1 MNEETI
7 IVWFHQELRVQDYA
21 PLYWAARKGRVLP
34 VFILP
39 AEERWR
45 LAGTAS
51 GWWLHESLKE
61 LSQALDKL
69 GSPLILRQ
77 GMPGRVL
84 AELAAESG
92 AREIYTSWSYEP
104 DSLQQSKQL
113 TQRLRSKQLEV
124 VWFHDRLLFEPGT
137 IFNGAGEPYRV
148 FTAFHRRLSQ
158 EQVYPPLPPPPALA
172 PSPFQGNS
180 LSLEELGLLKG
191 PNWYGKLA
199 AHWQPGE
206 RGALQQLEEFAG
218 EHAMGYAEGRDYPD
232 SGCTS
237 RLSPYLAWGN
247 VSVRRVWHVLR
258 EAGESASSGIDGF
271 GGVGGCDADTGAF
284 LRQLVWREFA
294 YDQLVHFPHMVD
306 TPMRKP
312 FAAFPWADD
321 PQALAR
327 WKAGQTGYPLVDA
340 GMRQLWETGVMHN
353 RVRMVAASFLVKH
366 LLIPW
371 TEGASWFRQ
380 TLVDADTANNAM
392 GWQWVT
398 GSGFDAAPYF
408 RIFNPAAQGRRF
420 DPEGSYIRRWVPE
433 LRRLPDALIHEPWK
447 AAPGV
452 LDQCGLAPDS
462 PYRKPVVDHAFARER
477 ALEAYR
483 IMNTQ

>member
-1 MNEETI
+1 MKEEPI
-7 IVWFHQELRVQDYA
+7 IVWFRQELRVQDYA

-61 LSQALDKL
+61 LSQALGKL

-92 AREIYTSWSYEP
+92 AREIYTSRSYEP
-104 DSLQQSKQL
+104 DSLQQSKLL
-113 TQRLRSKQLEV
+113 TQRLRSKQLEM
-124 VWFHDRLLFEPGT
+124 VWFNDRLLFEPATIVNGT
-137 IFNGAGEPYRV
+137 GEPYRI
-148 FTAFHRRLSQ
+148 FTAFHRRVAQ
-158 EQVYPPLPPPPALA
+158 ERVCTPLPPPLA
-172 PSPFQGNS
+172 IAPGLVEMDSMS
-180 LSLEELGLLKG
+180 LDGLGLLTS
-191 PNWYGKLA
+191 PAWYSKLA

-206 RGALQQLEEFAG
+206 QGALRQLEEFG
-218 EHAMGYAEGRDYPD
+218 QEHVIGYAEGRDFPG
-232 SGCTS
+232 SGRTS
-237 RLSPYLAWGN
+237 SLSPYLAWGN
-247 VSVRRVWHVLR
+247 VSVRRVWFAMR
-258 EAGESASSGIDGF
+258 KAGEAASLS
-271 GGVGGCDADTGAF
+271 VGGTGGTEADTGAF

-312 FAAFPWADD
+312 FAAFPWAED
-321 PQALAR
+321 PESLTR
-327 WKAGQTGYPLVDA
+327 WKAGKTGYPLVDA
-340 GMRQLWETGVMHN
+340 GMRQLWETGMMHN

-366 LLIPW
+366 LLVPW
-371 TEGASWFRQ
+371 TEGAAWFRQ

-408 RIFNPAAQGRRF
+408 RIFNPSAQGKRF
-420 DPEGSYIRRWVPE
+420 DPQGSYIRRWVPE
-433 LRRLPDALIHEPWK
+433 LKQLPDALIHEPWK
-447 AAPGV
+447 AAPGE
-452 LDQCGLAPDS
+452 LDRYGLAPDS

-483 IMNTQ
+483 IMNLH

>member
-7 IVWFHQELRVQDYA
+7 IVWFRQELRVLDYA
-21 PLYWAARKGRVLP
+21 PLYWAARRGRVMP

-45 LAGTAS
+45 LSGTAS

-61 LSQALDKL
+61 LSGALEKL

-77 GMPGRVL
+77 GPPGRVL
-84 AELAAESG
+84 ADLAAEAG
-92 AREIYTSWSYEP
+92 AKEIYTSRSYEP
-104 DSLQQSKQL
+104 DSVRQMKQI
-113 TQRLRSKQLEV
+113 TQRLRSRQVEM

-137 IFNGAGEPYRV
+137 ILNGTGEPYRI
-148 FTAFHRRLSQ
+148 FTAFHRRVAR
-158 EQVYPPLPPPPALA
+158 ERICAPLPPPSVIKPGLVRVH
-172 PSPFQGNS
+172 S
-180 LSLEELGLLKG
+180 LDVDGLGLLKEAG
-191 PNWYGKLA
+191 WHRKLA
-199 AHWQPGE
+199 AYWQPGE
-206 RGALQQLEEFAG
+206 QGALRQLEEFG
-218 EHAMGYAEGRDYPD
+218 REHVIGYAAGRDFPG
-232 SGCTS
+232 SGRTS
-237 RLSPYLAWGN
+237 SLSPYLAWGN
-247 VSVRRVWHVLR
+247 VSVRRVWFALR
-258 EAGESASSGIDGF
+258 EAGEAASP
-271 GGVGGCDADTGAF
+271 GVGGTGGNEANTEAF

-294 YDQLVHFPHMVD
+294 YDQLVHYPHMVN

-312 FAAFPWADD
+312 FTAFPWAEDS
-321 PQALAR
+321 QALAR

-340 GMRQLWETGVMHN
+340 GMRQLWETGTMHN

-371 TEGASWFRQ
+371 TEGAAWFRQ

-408 RIFNPAAQGRRF
+408 RIFNPSAQGRRF
-420 DPEGSYIRRWVPE
+420 DPQGSYIRRWIPE
-433 LRRLPDALIHEPWK
+433 LGELPDALIHEPWK
-447 AAPGV
+447 AAPDE
-452 LDQCGLAPDS
+452 LDRYGLAPDS

-483 IMNTQ
+483 IMNLH

>member
-1 MNEETI
+1 MSENTV
-7 IVWFHQELRVQDYA
+7 IVWFRQELRVQDYD
-21 PLYWAARKGRVLP
+21 PLFWAASLGRVVP
-34 VFILP
+34 VFILSV
-39 AEERWR
+39 EEHQR
-45 LAGTAS
+45 LSGTAS

-61 LSQALDKL
+61 LSAALGRL
-69 GSPLILRQ
+69 GAPLFLRQ
-77 GMPGRVL
+77 GEPGEVL
-84 AELAAESG
+84 EELAAGIG
-92 AREIYTSWSYEP
+92 AREIYTSRSYEP
-104 DSLQQSKQL
+104 DSQRMEDEL
-113 TQRLRSKQLEV
+113 TQRLGAIQLEV
-124 VWFHDRLLFEPGT
+124 VWFHNRLLFEPGT
-137 IFNGAGEPYRV
+137 IVNGAGEPYRV
-148 FTAFHRRLSQ
+148 FTAFHRRLAQ
-158 EQVYPPLPPPPALA
+158 EQVYPPLPPPTALA
-172 PSPFQGNS
+172 PSPVQGDS

-206 RGALQQLEEFAG
+206 QGALRQLEEFAG
-218 EHAMGYAEGRDYPD
+218 EHVTGYAEGRDYPD

-247 VSVRRVWHVLR
+247 VSARRVWHVLR
-258 EAGESASSGIDGF
+258 EAGEALSSGIGRSGGADG
-271 GGVGGCDADTGAF
+271 CEADTGAF

-306 TPMRKP
+306 MPMRKAY
-312 FAAFPWADD
+312 AAFPWADD

-340 GMRQLWETGVMHN
+340 GMRELWETGMMHN

-366 LLIPW
+366 LLLPW
-371 TEGASWFRQ
+371 TEGAAWFRQ

-408 RIFNPAAQGRRF
+408 RIFNPSAQSRRF
-420 DPEGSYIRRWVPE
+420 DPEGSYIRRWIPE
-433 LRRLPDALIHEPWK
+433 LRQLPDALIHEPWK
-447 AAPGV
+447 AASGV